1 MINYL
6 VDTSIWVDFFRGK
19 SEAIKNRVLDLA
31 ANNRIYY
38 NGIVISEL
46 LSGAKNQKQFDFII
60 DNFSGLNYL
69 EMDKNFF
76 IYSSKIIYQL
86 KRSGITLPMS
96 DVMIAAHAKQH
107 NLIVFSKDKHF
118 ELTGKKVGFQ
128 YDVIKNF

>member
-1 MINYL
+1 MIDYL

-19 SEAIKNRVLDLA
+19 SEAIKNRILELA

-46 LSGAKNQKQFDFII
+46 LTGAKNQKQFDFIL
-60 DNFSGLNYL
+60 DNFSGLKYL
-69 EMDKNFF
+69 EMDKDFF

-96 DVMIAAHAKQH
+96 DVMIAAHARQH

-118 ELTGKKVGFQ
+118 ELTGRKVGFQ
-128 YDVIKNF
+128 YEVIKNF

>member
-1 MINYL
+1 MNKYL

-46 LSGAKNQKQFDFII
+46 LTGAKNQKQFDFII

-69 EMDKNFF
+69 EMDKDFF

-118 ELTGKKVGFQ
+118 ELTGRKVGFQ